1 MRRLYLLIVRAPMP
15 ETTAL
20 GAAAAAGAAK
30 GVEVWNLEAMKEAP
44 GEEYLP
50 SIPIDGRFY
59 LFSNLL
65 ITFALS

>member
-1 MRRLYLLIVRAPMP
+1 MP

-50 SIPIDGRFY
+50 SIPMDGKFY
-59 LFSNLL
+59 SHSNLVINFSL
-65 ITFALS
+65 L